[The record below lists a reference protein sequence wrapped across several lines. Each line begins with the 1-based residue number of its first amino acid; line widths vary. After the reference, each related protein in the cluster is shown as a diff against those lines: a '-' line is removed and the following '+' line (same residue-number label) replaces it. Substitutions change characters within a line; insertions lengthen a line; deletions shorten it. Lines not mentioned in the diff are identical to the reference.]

1 MVDISR
7 LKIGDKVCY
16 RPSYNK
22 SLYENGRVISI
33 PEEGVGTVFVVYKC
47 AGEWNNFMNYTAQST
62 RVEDLEM
69 GWKHDEESAKED
81 CEHYFLPYG
90 GKYSPAGMMKCQFCH
105 KIIE

>member
-16 RPSYNK
+16 RPSYDK
-22 SLYENGRVISI
+22 SLYENGRVKSI
-33 PEEGVGTVFVVYKC
+33 PEEGVDTVFVVYKC

-69 GWKHDEESAKED
+69 GWSHEDDREKTAEETCD
-81 CEHYFLPYG
+81 
-90 GKYSPAGMMKCQFCH
+90 Q
-105 KIIE
+105 